1 MRRTAATATSC
12 LALAGLT
19 VLAGCTTEPAP
30 APSPTPTVT
39 DPADLAV
46 DPDAE
51 ALEEIMVEF
60 RATITA
66 LRTELEAAAAGDA
79 DALASAADLL
89 AADVD
94 GVTSPGGPADGAE
107 PADGA
112 SLPTIDPSE
121 PAPVLPGPLV
131 SREES
136 IPYGDLLTRT
146 LAAARSAGSD
156 GAPVL
161 RFLADP
167 LAGDL
172 GAWQRA
178 PDDQL
183 ETIADAG
190 AAPDLAAAETAVL
203 ALAGEAPR
211 ALAWVVHGLTVPTNA
226 SDAAD
231 RALAHLAIIELSLD
245 QLP

>member
-1 MRRTAATATSC
+1 MRPPVAAAITC
-12 LALAGLT
+12 LCLAGL
-19 VLAGCTTEPAP
+19 VGLVGCTTEPAP
-30 APSPTPTVT
+30 TPSPTPTVT
-39 DPADLAV
+39 DPGELAV
-46 DPDAE
+46 DLDAE
-51 ALEEIMVEF
+51 ALDEIMVEF

-66 LRTELEAAAAGDA
+66 LRTELEAAADGDTA
-79 DALASAADLL
+79 ALEAAADLL

-94 GVTSPGGPADGAE
+94 GITAPGAQSGAT
-107 PADGA
+107 D
-112 SLPTIDPSE
+112 PTA
-121 PAPVLPGPLV
+121 PAPVLPGPLI

-146 LAAARSAGSD
+146 LAAGRSAGSD

-183 ETIADAG
+183 EAIADAG
-190 AAPDLAAAETAVL
+190 SAPDLTAAETAVL